1 MDSTALGVALTAAAS
16 AAAALILVLVLGSIG
31 LRCRKQ
37 RRKRMLH
44 TTRINGFVESVAGTT
59 PRAVRVAGAPSA
71 APCSSRAIG
80 ATSAKE
86 MELAAA
92 EALHVHGALGDAL
105 VHAPSLGAAG
115 TSSCDPR
122 QERWSEAEGSPT
134 TTRI

>member
-44 TTRINGFVESVAGTT
+44 TTRINGFVESVAGTRPT
-59 PRAVRVAGAPSA
+59 A
-71 APCSSRAIG
+71 APCSSCAIG

-92 EALHVHGALGDAL
+92 EVFHVHGALGDAL
-105 VHAPSLGAAG
+105 AHAPSLGAAG
-115 TSSCDPR
+115 TSSCEPR